1 MSAADA
7 ETARDDDTVAAEKNW
22 PRSRQRIKAAFHISL
37 MYLSTVSAFAFFACP
52 LYWTLLVYP
61 PLYHRII
68 EWIVSYWELYPVAL
82 MGIFGP
88 KVLVSGDRIVATEPA
103 ILIMN
108 HRTEVDWMFW
118 WCGTY
123 QACLPRVAVHRL
135 KFILKE
141 PLKHIP
147 GPGWLM
153 QMGNFLFVKRN
164 WQEDRRSLA
173 RSLGHLSER
182 SPTCQLLLFPEGTS
196 YHSSTKRS
204 SDAYAAKM
212 GLPIYRRVLHP
223 RTTGFGF
230 VARHRSERANLDAVY
245 DITVAYPDLVPE
257 LGVEF
262 LNGKLPKVI
271 HFNVVRI
278 GKDQLPT
285 NEEDLKTWLE
295 ERWRLKERQLDKF
308 DKYKKF
314 DSEIW
319 PEPKE
324 RAPLVAALIF
334 WTLCSTLLVTL
345 LATSFYFRLWLLGW
359 SILCFSASY
368 WTSGLDR
375 LQIQWDFA
383 WTSFVT
389 RNKRRHRRE

>member
-68 EWIVSYWELYPVAL
+68 EWIVSYWELYPVVSANGHL
-82 MGIFGP
+82 RAESLGFGRSHSSDGAGDSDHEP
-88 KVLVSGDRIVATEPA
+88 SHRGRLDVLVVRHVSGLLA
-103 ILIMN
+103 
-108 HRTEVDWMFW
+108 
-118 WCGTY
+118 
-123 QACLPRVAVHRL
+123 
-135 KFILKE
+135 KS
-141 PLKHIP
+141 
-147 GPGWLM
+147 
-153 QMGNFLFVKRN
+153 
-164 WQEDRRSLA
+164 RRSQAKIHPQRAIETHTRTSAIGRRTGGAWRA
-173 RSLGHLSER
+173 RSA
-182 SPTCQLLLFPEGTS
+182 TCPSAVPPVSCCSFP
-196 YHSSTKRS
+196 R
-204 SDAYAAKM
+204 A
-212 GLPIYRRVLHP
+212 P
-223 RTTGFGF
+223 RTTRAPSDRRTLTLPRWACRSI
-230 VARHRSERANLDAVY
+230 VAFCIPARRDSASWLGIARSAPISTRSTTSPSR
-245 DITVAYPDLVPE
+245 IPISCRRF